1 MSNKQDNEKHAFL
14 KIIPNQL
21 SLIFIFLK
29 LVSYSGVLVLYELQL
44 HDHNNNKKLQSTLLI
59 EKWDHF

>member
-29 LVSYSGVLVLYELQL
+29 LVSYSGVLVLY
-44 HDHNNNKKLQSTLLI
+44 
-59 EKWDHF
+59 